1 MLQIHWSLLF
11 RVAFSLAFLTRS
23 NAYFFFWPAQ
33 KNDRDLNKSIQR
45 LFKLASFARHLP
57 SFLIMLLF
65 YWNCIYRVEVSNCR
79 NRNITGSSLGRRDF
93 FASIRKREVMYR
105 SNRSFNMPPSGIPRA
120 FDTFAVPGRREFDY
134 QSLPGGGE
142 FDPHALGVGNL
153 NCTFDFM

>member
-1 MLQIHWSLLF
+1 MLCTFLSLFKLEYANAN
-11 RVAFSLAFLTRS
+11 VSLAFLTRS

-93 FASIRKREVMYR
+93 FASIRKREVNLSTR
-105 SNRSFNMPPSGIPRA
+105 SNTICHESVCFLTPWPSVCFIDRYSDLITLSDWKSLLLNMLTR
-120 FDTFAVPGRREFDY
+120 TE
-134 QSLPGGGE
+134 
-142 FDPHALGVGNL
+142 NL
-153 NCTFDFM
+153 